1 MAKQQG
7 YKAIVHYYL
16 AKSCWS
22 IHYNSCC
29 YTGEFVIIEG
39 PWQTEVKP
47 LRPSNPRGWVTARSF
62 QTTYFCSEGAKLLV
76 NEELLNRMQE
86 RIISKL
92 KYDKKQMFFNV
103 PEGDGGLLFS
113 PAGAFILK
121 PEDSNYYLA
130 MGY

>member
-1 MAKQQG
+1 MMARQQG

-29 YTGEFVIIEG
+29 NAAEYVIIEG

-62 QTTYFCSEGAKLLV
+62 QTTYFCSEDAKGPV
-76 NEELLNRMQE
+76 VMELLNHLDSRVHIT
-86 RIISKL
+86 RRKHNASNTKG
-92 KYDKKQMFFNV
+92 F
-103 PEGDGGLLFS
+103 GHW
-113 PAGAFILK
+113 K
-121 PEDSNYYLA
+121 PQNSSSQIDTHNENPFQHLC
-130 MGY
+130 GF